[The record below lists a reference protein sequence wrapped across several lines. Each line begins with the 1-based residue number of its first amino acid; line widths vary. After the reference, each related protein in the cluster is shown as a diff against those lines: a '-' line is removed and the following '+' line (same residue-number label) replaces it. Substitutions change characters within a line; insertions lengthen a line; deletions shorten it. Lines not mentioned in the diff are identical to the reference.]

1 MADKKKKRTK
11 KFDPRKKRKEILKDR
26 KKSLS
31 KDYLKQLESKK
42 TQQGPEGEKLLDIR
56 LARETKL
63 YWIRCLSGA
72 LSALV
77 GRLFIGLIG
86 FLLLFWMLF
95 FWFGFPF
102 IVNSL
107 LKYEFKKEEWTWKNV
122 IKPGIGIFFFM
133 FMIVG
138 TVTHTLL
145 RLVTVLFV

>member
-11 KFDPRKKRKEILKDR
+11 KFDPRKKRKDILKER

-31 KDYLKQLESKK
+31 KDYLKQLGDKK
-42 TQQGPEGEKLLDIR
+42 VPQKTEGDNLLDIR

-63 YWIRCLSGA
+63 YWIRCITGA

-86 FLLLFWMLF
+86 WFLFFWMLF
-95 FWFGFPF
+95 FWFLFPF
-102 IVNSL
+102 IVNKL

-138 TVTHTLL
+138 TVIHTLL
-145 RLVTVLFV
+145 SFFL